1 MNTFINSNI
10 DMSLGNLNMSY
21 HVNISEMED
30 FNVKHVGED
39 KYKLV
44 TLSYNGWDEL
54 VETELTP
61 VPVSEHEL
69 VIIMDSLADKYW
81 EVG

>member
-1 MNTFINSNI
+1 MNTFINNNI

-21 HVNISEMED
+21 HANISEMKD

-69 VIIMDSLADKYW
+69 VITMDALANKYW

>member
-1 MNTFINSNI
+1 MTTFINNNI
-10 DMSLGNLNMSY
+10 NLSLGNLNMSY
-21 HVNISEMED
+21 HANISELKD
-30 FNVKHVGED
+30 FNVKQVGEN

-44 TLSYNGWDEL
+44 TLSYNGWDDL

-61 VPVSEHEL
+61 VPVSECEL
-69 VIIMDSLADKYW
+69 VTTMDALANKYC